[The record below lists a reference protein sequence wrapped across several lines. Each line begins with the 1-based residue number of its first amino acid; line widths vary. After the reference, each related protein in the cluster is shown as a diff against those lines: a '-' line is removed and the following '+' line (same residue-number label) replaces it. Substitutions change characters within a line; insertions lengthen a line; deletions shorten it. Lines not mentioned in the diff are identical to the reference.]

1 LHQINTVKEV
11 LRNLV
16 IEFFENK
23 LKSLIPIEFSFL
35 MCVNATVY
43 KSKNPIENIL
53 KEQLKIIL
61 KGLSNLV

>member
-1 LHQINTVKEV
+1 MHQINTVKEV

-23 LKSLIPIEFSFL
+23 LKSLIPIEFSSL

-43 KSKNPIENIL
+43 KRKNPIERLL
-53 KEQLKIIL
+53 KEQIKIIL
-61 KGLSNLV
+61 KGLSKLV

>member
-1 LHQINTVKEV
+1 MHQINTVKEV

-35 MCVNATVY
+35 MCVNDTVY

>member
-23 LKSLIPIEFSFL
+23 LKSLIPIEFSSL

-43 KSKNPIENIL
+43 KRKNPIERIL
-53 KEQLKIIL
+53 KE
-61 KGLSNLV
+61 